1 MAKLTVVN
9 FEGSPY
15 SKFLLQ
21 QDSKGEKSTEH
32 VSLVRFK
39 CQSSASKSPDLSGW
53 PGSTRIK
60 MIESTKISKALHL
73 LQVKV
78 VCFG

>member
-1 MAKLTVVN
+1 MEKLTVVTVIFVN

-32 VSLVRFK
+32 VSLVRFE
-39 CQSSASKSPDLSGW
+39 CQSSASKSRDLHFGMARFNPD
-53 PGSTRIK
+53 
-60 MIESTKISKALHL
+60 
-73 LQVKV
+73 
-78 VCFG
+78 